1 VEHGPVTRPARA
13 LLALGVLLAAGGCAT
28 RTIDVGYPAASTN
41 RALLAGVAPRR
52 IVVAP
57 VGDRRAET
65 SRIGVTPE
73 GGKAIVTASPVAEIV
88 RNALVAEVGT
98 NGHEV
103 VSGPGD
109 VVLSAEVQ
117 EFSLDAIGR
126 SASTQYIGRVAI
138 ALAVADGRTGQ
149 RLLTRRYVGIR
160 RQTGE
165 ADAKSAWRDVMD
177 VALART
183 MHDVATDPELAL
195 TISRTER

>member
-1 VEHGPVTRPARA
+1 MPPHRA
-13 LLALGVLLAAGGCAT
+13 LAAVTVVLALGGCAT
-28 RTIDVGYPAASTN
+28 RTIDVGYPAANAN

-57 VGDRRAET
+57 VSDRRADT

-73 GGKAIVTASPVAEIV
+73 GGKPIVTSSPVADIV
-88 RNALVAEVGT
+88 REALAAEVAS
-98 NGHEV
+98 NGHQV

-109 VVLSAEVQ
+109 VVLSADVQ
-117 EFSLDAIGR
+117 EFSLDALDR
-126 SASTQYIGRVAI
+126 SASTQYVGRVAI

-177 VALART
+177 VALARA